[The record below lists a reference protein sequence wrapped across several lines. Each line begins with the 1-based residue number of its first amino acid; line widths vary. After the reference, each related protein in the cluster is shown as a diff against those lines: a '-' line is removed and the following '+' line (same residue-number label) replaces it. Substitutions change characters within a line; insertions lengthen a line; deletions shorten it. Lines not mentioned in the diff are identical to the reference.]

1 MDVDEC
7 DGAAAYTTRPFA
19 ALRAPLRS
27 SSGRRRLQLST
38 ATRLLLAWASR
49 SSRLWQL
56 IWLCSLPWNDVHGW
70 DSKRTSLFAFFGLA
84 YQGCAQYFIINTLL
98 EGLFPGR
105 TARCVLAKIASVTMV
120 ADPFLFLPVFYI
132 FKESIARERVDV
144 DTISHALHKQRENF
158 VADVRN
164 SLMLWIP
171 GHCVTYGVL
180 TPPLRLPWIACVSFV
195 YVTILSFTRGSIPE
209 RGSARADGKTT
220 PNSPQLRRLNSVGLP
235 AVEDAHNDISTSQ
248 GDRTSATPPYC
259 SHHST

>member
-1 MDVDEC
+1 MRWSGCLYHKAVR
-7 DGAAAYTTRPFA
+7 GATRASSLLFGSASCAVVHRHPFA
-19 ALRAPLRS
+19 
-27 SSGRRRLQLST
+27 SGVGVTVVKTVAADLVVQLAVERR
-38 ATRLLLAWASR
+38 
-49 SSRLWQL
+49 
-56 IWLCSLPWNDVHGW
+56 PW

-120 ADPFLFLPVFYI
+120 ADPFLFLPAFYI

-180 TPPLRLPWIACVSFV
+180 TPPLRLPWIACMSFV
-195 YVTILSFTRGSIPE
+195 YVTILSFARGSIPE

-259 SHHST
+259 SHQST